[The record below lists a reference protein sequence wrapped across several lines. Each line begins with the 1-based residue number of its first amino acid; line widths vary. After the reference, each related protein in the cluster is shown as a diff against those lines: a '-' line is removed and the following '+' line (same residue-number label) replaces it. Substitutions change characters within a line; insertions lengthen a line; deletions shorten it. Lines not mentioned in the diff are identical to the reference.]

1 MEEFDAGVIRCK
13 NCKNYRSLYYF
24 DDDCWRKSS
33 QVSCKRLCNIE
44 EMDTR
49 GCFKFAPKDENYEF
63 LENEQIKVMNIILL
77 IKKELDNM
85 KEIIKIFE
93 NAFYGEKEE

>member
-1 MEEFDAGVIRCK
+1 MENFDPGVIRCK
-13 NCKNYRSLYYF
+13 NCKNYRSLYYY
-24 DDDCWRKSS
+24 DDERWRKTKL
-33 QVSCKRLCNIE
+33 VICKRLCNIE

-63 LENEQIKVMNIILL
+63 LENEQIDIMNIILL
-77 IKKELDNM
+77 MKKEFDNM

-93 NAFYGEKEE
+93 NAFYGEKKE